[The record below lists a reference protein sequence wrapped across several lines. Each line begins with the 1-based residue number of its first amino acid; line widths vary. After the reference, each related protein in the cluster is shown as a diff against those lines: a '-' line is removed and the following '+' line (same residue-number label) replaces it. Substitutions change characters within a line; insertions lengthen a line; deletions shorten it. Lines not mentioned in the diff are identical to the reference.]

1 MIGFCTH
8 FALWFYRYFYDLQ
21 YPYQYFPKSPYPYRY
36 FSELPY
42 QYQYFQKWPYWYL
55 SKVSIYR
62 QWIFNVDISNRAT
75 QGPWSA
81 PMSLNY
87 LAPTGLGR
95 LRRAL
100 VGSQRRFSASTHYWC
115 LRYIN
120 AATLSTNLS
129 ATCQSPCRPPRWP
142 PRRPPCRPPVRSP
155 RQSPCR
161 PPCRVGKS
169 DINST
174 DTYLTTKKIA
184 PKTHKLWQ
192 IQLCDK
198 TLSSPIDHKNNIIFV
213 FWP

>member
-1 MIGFCTH
+1 MFTLTSGRIH
-8 FALWFYRYFYDLQ
+8 
-21 YPYQYFPKSPYPYRY
+21 
-36 FSELPY
+36 
-42 QYQYFQKWPYWYL
+42 
-55 SKVSIYR
+55 
-62 QWIFNVDISNRAT
+62 VDIRFKCLCAVTYPNSDKSCYT
-75 QGPWSA
+75 V
-81 PMSLNY
+81 
-87 LAPTGLGR
+87 TGLGR

-198 TLSSPIDHKNNIIFV
+198 TLSSPIDHKNNIISV
-213 FWP
+213 FFTSVTVVLCWF